1 MSSLCVVE
9 SVSKSV
15 ARAAAMASAAAAAGC
30 VYFYCPCVIFE
41 PCCYAVVDRDA
52 FAAILHGQ
60 LIIFADSDVF
70 EQNFAYGFRVCRI
83 AFGKGLHQ
91 AVTFESGYTFCGLGL
106 FGGFGV
112 SQLFVDFG

>member
-1 MSSLCVVE
+1 
-9 SVSKSV
+9 
-15 ARAAAMASAAAAAGC
+15 MASAAAAAGC
-30 VYFYCPCVIFE
+30 VYFNCPCVIGE
-41 PCCYAVVDRDA
+41 PRRHAVVDRDA

-60 LIIFADSDVF
+60 FIIFTDSDVF
-70 EQNFAYGFRVCRI
+70 KQNLAYGFRVCRI

-91 AVTFESGYTFCGLGL
+91 AVTFEGSYTFCGLGL